1 MRGRG
6 YAPAMSP
13 RFLQTCETFEPAE
26 KACWE
31 ILFREQV
38 DSEMSGET
46 LADAMNQ
53 TLTQLWALLRVKS
66 LEATLC
72 EPPPLALTSPAF
84 EACPLQIFLAYFT
97 SGQRALALVAKE
109 IGETPLAGKADA
121 ERSRFELL
129 EAYERLMHA
138 QLDAVCASCAKQGVC
153 RLRGAHGPNGATRL
167 VAKEK
172 VGTRR
177 RRTQ

>member
-1 MRGRG
+1 
-6 YAPAMSP
+6 MSP

-38 DSEMSGET
+38 DGEISGEV

-53 TLTQLWALLRVKS
+53 TLAQLWALLRVKA

-72 EPPPLALTSPAF
+72 EPPPLASASSAF
-84 EACPLQIFLAYFT
+84 QACPLQIFLTYFT

-109 IGETPLAGKADA
+109 IGETPLGRKEDA
-121 ERSRFELL
+121 ERARFELL
-129 EAYERLMHA
+129 EAYERLTHA
-138 QLDAVCASCAKQGVC
+138 QLDAVCAGCVRHGEC
-153 RLRGAHGPNGATRL
+153 RLRSARVPNGARRPAVARTRPRL
-167 VAKEK
+167 
-172 VGTRR
+172 R
-177 RRTQ
+177 